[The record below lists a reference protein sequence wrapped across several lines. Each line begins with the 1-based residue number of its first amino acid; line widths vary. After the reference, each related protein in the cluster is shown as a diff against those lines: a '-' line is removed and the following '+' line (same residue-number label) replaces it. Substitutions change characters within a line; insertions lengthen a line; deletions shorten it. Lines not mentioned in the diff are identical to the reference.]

1 MLQVVEILTT
11 RIARSLE
18 ETYIRSL
25 ISVTFGEATL
35 GRTRQLISA
44 IYSEVFEGVT
54 KGLIVALN

>member
-1 MLQVVEILTT
+1 MLRVVEILTT

-54 KGLIVALN
+54 KGLIVTLN

>member
-54 KGLIVALN
+54 KGLIVTLN